1 MGVVDVMVG
10 SGIEVVV
17 AVSVLPA
24 NCGVDVESTCLPG
37 CGGDTAGAPHANINT
52 TNVNNRGMFRFIFPL
67 LQIKQKGGPREAT
80 RPACYHYTTVLGLLL
95 IRYSE
100 FQCL

>member
-24 NCGVDVESTCLPG
+24 NCGVDVVNQLVYRV
-37 CGGDTAGAPHANINT
+37 AGVTRQEPH
-52 TNVNNRGMFRFIFPL
+52 M
-67 LQIKQKGGPREAT
+67 QI
-80 RPACYHYTTVLGLLL
+80 
-95 IRYSE
+95 
-100 FQCL
+100 